1 MSACSV
7 VAACGAVAEEAGGS
21 RSRRRPRVREG
32 TRRPGAAGGRYPRP
46 SVTEW
51 GSVGPNLEE
60 RLDLLAERAGRYNAW
75 VFERCAPYLGD
86 RVLDFGAGTGT
97 FTSLLAEDDARSVVA
112 YEPHPEH
119 AALLR
124 DRFAGSVVQ
133 VVEDLGDDRDFDSI
147 ICINVIE
154 HIEDDRKALERI
166 HGLSAPGACLLIL
179 TPAHVA
185 LFGAYDAATGHVRR
199 YGKDELGSK
208 LRDAGFTLRE
218 LRHVNPVGAVGWLI
232 SGRIL
237 RRPYLGEDS
246 LALYD
251 RAVPVFRQLDRLHL
265 PFGLSLWAVAVK

>member
-1 MSACSV
+1 MNACSV
-7 VAACGAVAEEAGGS
+7 VASCGATAEEADVSQS
-21 RSRRRPRVREG
+21 RNDGEEYATPLRRPR
-32 TRRPGAAGGRYPRP
+32 YPRA

-60 RLDLLAERAGRYNAW
+60 RLELLAERAPRYNSW
-75 VFERCAPYLGD
+75 LFERMAPYVGD

-97 FTSLLAEDDARSVVA
+97 FTSLLAEDGTRTVVA

-119 AALLR
+119 ASLLR
-124 DRFAGSVVQ
+124 ERFAGSTVR
-133 VVEDLGDDRDFDSI
+133 VVEDMSDGDFDST

-166 HGLSAPGACLLIL
+166 HELSVPGARLLIL
-179 TPAHVA
+179 TPAHAA
-185 LFGAYDAATGHVRR
+185 LYGAYDKATGHVRR
-199 YGKDELGSK
+199 YGKDELDSK
-208 LRDAGFTLRE
+208 LRDAGFTVRE
-218 LRHVNPVGAVGWLI
+218 LRHVNPVGALGWLV

-237 RRPYLGEDS
+237 RRPYLGEGS

-251 RAVPVFRQLDRLHL
+251 RAVPVFRLLDHLHL